1 MCRFIACALIAF
13 VVAASPVQAQL
24 GFGIFFGDEEDDFF
38 APPERIT
45 CMTDRQI
52 RDAVAAEGF
61 SNIYLNVPNDGHV
74 EVRAT
79 IDGWVYLLEYDFC
92 RGYIEEA
99 RRLRPAS

>member
-1 MCRFIACALIAF
+1 MSRYIAYALTAFLIA
-13 VVAASPVQAQL
+13 AAPAHAQ
-24 GFGIFFGDEEDDFF
+24 GFGVFFGDEESDFY
-38 APPERIT
+38 APPQRIT